1 MSVRREYGPVRKF
14 GIQSRSVTGTVPG
27 IGRYESSLE
36 RDLCELVRDEPDFQA
51 FHYQPLRVR
60 FAFNG
65 KEDEYTPDALIE
77 WKSQPWI
84 LAEVKYRKDIAGQ
97 WREFRAKFRAA
108 QSYAKVRGWKWAIY
122 KEEDIRTTRLF
133 NVRFLHGYLR
143 YPVHTEIEKRIF
155 GLLKRENA
163 SVADIVQK
171 ASGRKF
177 HPADVLPA
185 VWRLVARRQLAVDMD
200 LPITNA
206 SIISAS
212 K

>member
-51 FHYQPLRVR
+51 FHYQPLSVR
-60 FAFNG
+60 FTFNG
-65 KEDEYTPDALIE
+65 KEDQYTPDALIE
-77 WKSQPWI
+77 WKSQPSI

-108 QSYAKVRGWKWAIY
+108 QAYAKVRGWKWAVY
-122 KEEDIRTTRLF
+122 DEDDIRTPRFF
-133 NVRFLHGYLR
+133 NMRFLHGYIS
-143 YPVHTEIEKRIF
+143 YPVQTEIEKRIF
-155 GLLKRENA
+155 ALLKRENA
-163 SVADIVQK
+163 SVDDIVRK

-177 HPADVLPA
+177 DPADVLPA

-200 LPITNA
+200 LPVTNA
-206 SIISAS
+206 SIISVS